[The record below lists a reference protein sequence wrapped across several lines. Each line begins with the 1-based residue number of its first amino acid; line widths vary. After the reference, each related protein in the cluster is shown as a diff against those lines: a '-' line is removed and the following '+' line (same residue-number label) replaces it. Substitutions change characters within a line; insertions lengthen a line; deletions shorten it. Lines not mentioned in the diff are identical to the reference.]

1 MIEEIKLSCNETVI
15 QKTLDGK
22 FLVCL
27 SEGVCLEYPCLWDA
41 QDHLRN
47 LELCGLMTK
56 RWKMEPSWWRFWA
69 KLIVFVLRMLKAE
82 RLHQEKVFE
91 SFLLMVGRCIWA
103 DNGPGLLKTPTP
115 FFWLAWLADSED
127 RQAHGRACVYRR
139 EWGCPSAQHSSKRTS
154 LVFLPFT

>member
-47 LELCGLMTK
+47 LELFGLMTK
-56 RWKMEPSWWRFWA
+56 RWKMEPSW
-69 KLIVFVLRMLKAE
+69 
-82 RLHQEKVFE
+82 
-91 SFLLMVGRCIWA
+91 
-103 DNGPGLLKTPTP
+103 
-115 FFWLAWLADSED
+115 
-127 RQAHGRACVYRR
+127 
-139 EWGCPSAQHSSKRTS
+139 
-154 LVFLPFT
+154 

>member
-1 MIEEIKLSCNETVI
+1 MIEEIKLSCDETVI

-56 RWKMEPSWWRFWA
+56 RWKMEPSW
-69 KLIVFVLRMLKAE
+69 
-82 RLHQEKVFE
+82 
-91 SFLLMVGRCIWA
+91 
-103 DNGPGLLKTPTP
+103 
-115 FFWLAWLADSED
+115 
-127 RQAHGRACVYRR
+127 
-139 EWGCPSAQHSSKRTS
+139 
-154 LVFLPFT
+154 

>member
-1 MIEEIKLSCNETVI
+1 MPFDAKSTIDPSKIVKSFCQMIEEIKLSCNETVI

-56 RWKMEPSWWRFWA
+56 R
-69 KLIVFVLRMLKAE
+69 
-82 RLHQEKVFE
+82 
-91 SFLLMVGRCIWA
+91 
-103 DNGPGLLKTPTP
+103 
-115 FFWLAWLADSED
+115 
-127 RQAHGRACVYRR
+127 
-139 EWGCPSAQHSSKRTS
+139 
-154 LVFLPFT
+154 